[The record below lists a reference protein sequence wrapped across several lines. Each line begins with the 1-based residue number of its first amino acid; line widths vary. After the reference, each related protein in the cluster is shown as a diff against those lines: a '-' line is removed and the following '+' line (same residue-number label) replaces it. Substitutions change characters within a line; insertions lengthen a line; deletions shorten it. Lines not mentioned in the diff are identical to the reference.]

1 MLVCARITVQ
11 QVAVDR
17 AACPSAV
24 VAANFAALLNAT
36 CGQYEHAALP
46 LVPLAAC
53 VIGGVRSCGV
63 LLLCAAHCEHGGQRR
78 QDPFSS
84 DFDHLS
90 PLFWAVPEA
99 VPRSGTLSCLG
110 GQFLAI
116 CSPTRCKPRYRWK
129 EESES
134 FPTEPGFVGRRPTG
148 REWLRSEVEAFP
160 SLKGRTELTLPHL
173 RDI

>member
-110 GQFLAI
+110 G
-116 CSPTRCKPRYRWK
+116 
-129 EESES
+129 
-134 FPTEPGFVGRRPTG
+134 
-148 REWLRSEVEAFP
+148 
-160 SLKGRTELTLPHL
+160 
-173 RDI
+173 